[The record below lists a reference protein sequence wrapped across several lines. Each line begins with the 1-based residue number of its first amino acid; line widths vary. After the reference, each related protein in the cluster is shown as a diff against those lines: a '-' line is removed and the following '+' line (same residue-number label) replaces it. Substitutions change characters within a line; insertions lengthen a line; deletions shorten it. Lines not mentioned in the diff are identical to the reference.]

1 MNTSRPLF
9 EYDIEKIKKEV
20 EKEIDDTVF
29 KWLDTQQTKFD
40 SYTKQDLLKPIM
52 LCKIVPVARRSLG
65 AENENFLQLRSY
77 EAMALFLPDNASLD
91 DVRQAVEI
99 LEEATRTSRQVMGS
113 SNELTKRLED
123 GLAHA
128 RFKLSLLPLRA

>member
-1 MNTSRPLF
+1 
-9 EYDIEKIKKEV
+9 
-20 EKEIDDTVF
+20 
-29 KWLDTQQTKFD
+29 
-40 SYTKQDLLKPIM
+40 M